1 MTGKK
6 LNPSKFD
13 VKVGGDPEFFI
24 FNKNTK
30 RYVSAH
36 NRVPGTK
43 KEPFVLNKAVPSE
56 TIQADGTAVE
66 INIRPCAIP
75 SLFIESVQRILKQTT
90 ELFLRPHEVLVASP
104 CVTYSPKDWEKLPK
118 SALELGCDPDYNA
131 YTGMRNPTPDPA
143 KFLPRSRTGAGHI
156 SLSWRKAD
164 NLAHPFDPE
173 HFRDCAA
180 VVRRMDLLYFLYMY
194 PYVEGEYT
202 PYSALSSYRHQ
213 LYGARGAFRPK
224 PWGVEYRSPSNL
236 WLLANGTVRDMVE
249 LAKAALVST
258 IMEVSDD
265 EIIDQASYNQNDFNK
280 LNTRHCYMLPA
291 TLDKKYTQVF
301 DLKPSFL
308 PGQIINRAYIHELND
323 YDKRRLALPRL
334 SFIKEPSILK
344 PGEYVYVRS

>member
-1 MTGKK
+1 MTDQK
-6 LNPSKFD
+6 LNSYKFD

-43 KEPFVLNKAVPSE
+43 KEPFVLNKASPSE

-66 INIRPCAIP
+66 INIKP
-75 SLFIESVQRILKQTT
+75 STMPSYFLESIHNILKQTRK
-90 ELFLRPHEVLVASP
+90 LFLRPYEVLVASP

-173 HFRDCAA
+173 HFSDCAA
-180 VVRRMDLLYFLYMY
+180 VVRRLDLLYFLYMY

-202 PYSALSSYRHQ
+202 PYSALSAYRHQ

-236 WLLANGTVRDMVE
+236 WLLSIDTVGNMVQ

-258 IMEVSDD
+258 IMEVPDTVIV
-265 EIIDQASYNQNDFNK
+265 EQAQYNQQSFNS
-280 LNTRHCYMLPA
+280 LNTTYCHVIPA
-291 TLDKKYTQVF
+291 TVAKRYPQVF
-301 DLKPSFL
+301 DPTPAFL
-308 PGQIINRAYIHELND
+308 PNSIMNLAYRH
-323 YDKRRLALPRL
+323 KRKSSAYAKNMHLKA
-334 SFIKEPSILK
+334 PSILK
-344 PGEYVYVRS
+344 PGDYEYVRS

>member
-1 MTGKK
+1 MTNKK
-6 LNPSKFD
+6 LDSSKFD

-43 KEPFVLNKAVPSE
+43 KEPFVLDKEEPFE

-66 INIRPCAIP
+66 ININP
-75 SLFIESVQRILKQTT
+75 SNMSFAFIASVQRILGQTT
-90 ELFLRPHEVLVASP
+90 RLFLRPHEVLVASP

-173 HFRDCAA
+173 HFSDCAA
-180 VVRRMDLLYFLYMY
+180 VVRRMDLLYFLFMY

-202 PYSALSSYRHQ
+202 PYSALSAYRHQ

-236 WLLANGTVRDMVE
+236 WLLSHGTMSVIVN
-249 LAKAALVST
+249 LAKAAFVST
-258 IMEVSDD
+258 ITEISDED
-265 EIIDQASYNQNDFNK
+265 IIEHASSTLRDFNNRNAPYCH
-280 LNTRHCYMLPA
+280 LLPQQQLTSA
-291 TLDKKYTQVF
+291 LKIFDPTPTFSPNSVMNLAYQHKHKKAVYAKTIC
-301 DLKPSFL
+301 L
-308 PGQIINRAYIHELND
+308 
-323 YDKRRLALPRL
+323 
-334 SFIKEPSILK
+334 KEPSILK
-344 PGEYVYVRS
+344 PGDYEYVRS

>member
-1 MTGKK
+1 MTDQR
-6 LNPSKFD
+6 LNSYKFD

-43 KEPFVLNKAVPSE
+43 KEPFVLNKASPSE

-66 INIRPCAIP
+66 INIKP
-75 SLFIESVQRILKQTT
+75 SNVAAFFLGSVNNILKQTT
-90 ELFLRPHEVLVASP
+90 ERFLRPHEVLVASP

-156 SLSWRKAD
+156 SLSWRKED

-173 HFRDCAA
+173 HFSDCAA

-202 PYSALSSYRHQ
+202 PYSALSAYRHQ

-236 WLLANGTVRDMVE
+236 WLLSSDTVYNMVQ

-258 IMEVSDD
+258 LMEVSDD
-265 EIIDQASYNQNDFNK
+265 EIIDHASYNQNKFNNM
-280 LNTRHCYMLPA
+280 NTPYYDMLP
-291 TLDKKYTQVF
+291 TLVDKKYTLVF
-301 DLKPSFL
+301 DQTPSFI
-308 PGQIINRAYIHELND
+308 PGSITNLAYRHKHKKAIYTKTTCL
-323 YDKRRLALPRL
+323 KA
-334 SFIKEPSILK
+334 PSILK
-344 PGEYVYVRS
+344 PGEYEYVRS